1 MHKRPEEMM
10 NMLLNLRNV
19 LTAMELFI
27 PPPIC
32 CIDHSVSLHFP
43 YLNIRIPCGPQAAG
57 LLACTVGN
65 RQYLVSSAVAETVFS
80 YPLPAVTVRRG
91 F

>member
-1 MHKRPEEMM
+1 MM
-10 NMLLNLRNV
+10 NMLLNLRNM
-19 LTAMELFI
+19 LTARELFA
-27 PPPIC
+27 PPLIC
-32 CIDHSVSLHFP
+32 CIGHSVSPHP
-43 YLNIRIPCGPQAAG
+43 PCLNIRIPCGPQAAG

>member
-1 MHKRPEEMM
+1 MM

-19 LTAMELFI
+19 LTARELFTT
-27 PPPIC
+27 PTC
-32 CIDHSVSLHFP
+32 CIRLFVTLRFP

>member
-1 MHKRPEEMM
+1 MM
-10 NMLLNLRNV
+10 NMLLNLRNT
-19 LTAMELFI
+19 LTARELFTT
-27 PPPIC
+27 P
-32 CIDHSVSLHFP
+32 
-43 YLNIRIPCGPQAAG
+43 
-57 LLACTVGN
+57 

>member
-1 MHKRPEEMM
+1 MM

-19 LTAMELFI
+19 LTARELFTT
-27 PPPIC
+27 PPIC
-32 CIDHSVSLHFP
+32 YIGHSVSPHP
-43 YLNIRIPCGPQAAG
+43 PCLNIRIPCGPQAAG

-80 YPLPAVTVRRG
+80 YPPCPL
-91 F
+91 

>member
-10 NMLLNLRNV
+10 NMLLNLRNT
-19 LTAMELFI
+19 LTARELLS
-27 PPPIC
+27 PSPIC
-32 CIDHSVSLHFP
+32 CIGHSVSPHSP
-43 YLNIRIPCGPQAAG
+43 CLNIRIPCGPQAAG